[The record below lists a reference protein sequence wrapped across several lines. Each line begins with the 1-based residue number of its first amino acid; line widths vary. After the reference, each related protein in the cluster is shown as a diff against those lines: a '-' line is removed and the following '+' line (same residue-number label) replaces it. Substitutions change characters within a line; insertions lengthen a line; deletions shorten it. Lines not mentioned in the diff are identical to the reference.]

1 MKLFIDTADIG
12 EIREY
17 AETGLLDGVTTNPS
31 LAAKTGRD
39 YVDVLTEITGIVK
52 GSVRAEVL
60 ATDVDGMLRQGRRVA
75 KIASNITVKVPLT
88 WDGLKACKALRGDG
102 IQVNVTLCFSPVQAM
117 LAAKAGATF
126 ISPFIG
132 RIDDAGE
139 DGMGL
144 IRDIRAIYDNYGFDT
159 QILRAS
165 VPSVSHVR
173 ECALAGADVATIP
186 SSVFKL
192 LLNHPL
198 TDKGLG
204 AFLADGTE
212 AGGVSTGS

>member
-17 AETGLLDGVTTNPS
+17 AESGLLDGVTTTPS

-52 GSVRAEVL
+52 GSVSAEVL
-60 ATDVDGMLRQGRRVA
+60 ATDVDGMLKQGRRVA
-75 KIASNITVKVPLT
+75 KIAGNITVKVPLT
-88 WDGLKACKALRGDG
+88 WDGLKACRALRGDG
-102 IQVNVTLCFSPVQAM
+102 IQVNVTLCFQPVQAM
-117 LAAKAGATF
+117 MAAKAGATF

-132 RIDDAGE
+132 RLDDAGE
-139 DGMGL
+139 DGMEL
-144 IRDIRAIYDNYGFDT
+144 IREIRHIYDNYGFDT
-159 QILRAS
+159 QILAAS
-165 VPSVSHVR
+165 IRSVSHVR
-173 ECALAGADVATIP
+173 EAALAGSDVATIP

-198 TDKGLG
+198 TDKGLA
-204 AFLADGTE
+204 AFLADAKKAGVEIKGT
-212 AGGVSTGS
+212 